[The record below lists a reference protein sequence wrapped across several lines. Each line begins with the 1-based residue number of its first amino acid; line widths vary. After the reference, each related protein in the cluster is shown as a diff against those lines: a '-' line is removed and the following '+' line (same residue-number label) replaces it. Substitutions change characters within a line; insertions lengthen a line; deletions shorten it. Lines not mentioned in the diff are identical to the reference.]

1 MFGLEFERNRFR
13 NVLKRLREDDELDR
27 LIEVFVYFIKKHEI
41 YLGPSK
47 GKAGEDG
54 KDIVA
59 IEDREALS
67 YCSYVIKAGHLNK
80 QNLEGKFGI
89 LTQMRQAMMID
100 LKDRRYHGKKR
111 TAIIVH
117 NGKVTNNS
125 YHNTFVEEKER
136 LEDEVGEKLLRSID
150 RWDLDRITDLI
161 FPHAK
166 KLQLFEKQ
174 EIMEEKQRKLEKISK
189 DFIDKMGMLSD
200 SNNAE
205 NVADIA
211 KAHLVELKENESNYP
226 ITFHK
231 IGE

>member
-1 MFGLEFERNRFR
+1 MFGLEFQKNRFR
-13 NVLKRLREDDELDR
+13 NVLKRLPEDGWLDKV
-27 LIEVFVYFIKKHEI
+27 IERFVYIVKKHEI
-41 YLGPSK
+41 HLGPSK
-47 GKAGEDG
+47 GRAGEDG

-59 IEDREALS
+59 IEDREDLS

-80 QNLEGKFGI
+80 KNLEGKYGI
-89 LTQMRQAMMID
+89 LMQMRQAMMIE

-136 LEDEVGEKLLRSID
+136 LEDEIGERLLRPID
-150 RWDLDRITDLI
+150 RWDLNRITDLI
-161 FPHAK
+161 FPHAE
-166 KLQLFEKQ
+166 KLQLFEMQ
-174 EIMEEKQRKLEKISK
+174 EILEEKQRRLEQINKE
-189 DFIDKMGMLSD
+189 FINEMEMLSD
-200 SNNAE
+200 TDNTVI
-205 NVADIA
+205 VADIA
-211 KAHLVELKENESNYP
+211 WTQFVKLKENESNYP